1 MPRGKSWGRV
11 VGKLFFGDNL
21 DILKRHVADE
31 SVDLVYLDPPFNSN
45 ATYNILYRT
54 PVGADAQVKAFVDTW
69 SWEDGAEKALDDLS
83 RADLTTFNMLVSL
96 QKFLG
101 RSDLMAYLAMMA
113 VRLVELRR
121 VLKPNGS
128 IYLHCDPTAGHYL
141 KVVMDAVFRGEGF
154 VNHITWKRSHAH
166 SDGKQGSKHYG
177 RNSDSI
183 LFYARSSNRVFN
195 PQYSPYSEEYVERDY
210 RRVDG
215 DGRKYRLDNI
225 QGPGGAAK
233 GNPFYEVMGVCRYW
247 RYSETKMADLV
258 REGRIIQTRPGAVP
272 QIKRYLDEMPGVP
285 LQEIWTDVPII
296 SNRSRESLGYPTQ
309 KPLALLER
317 IITTSSNAGHVVL
330 DPFCGCGTA
339 IHAAQKLEREW
350 IGIDVAYQAIQV
362 IEDRFKTWLPG
373 ASYNVTGIPAD
384 ELSARKLAA
393 QNPFTFQ
400 QWAVSRVGG
409 QSRGK
414 GADGGID
421 GEIAYQTGPGEY
433 GRAIISVKAG
443 RHVGPE
449 AVRSLRAVADRERAE
464 MGVFI
469 CLDPPTKD
477 MRTEAHAAGRVQLPG
492 GDRPRIQIVTVT
504 DLVGRAN
511 LGILTALNTVTAA
524 QAAKT
529 LSRKKPP
536 ARPSAEQLRREPPLP
551 PMPLAGGR
559 ANAAQPPLPLEEPA
573 LVQPQPMRGRRKKA

>member
-1 MPRGKSWGRV
+1 M
-11 VGKLFFGDNL
+11 GKLYFGDNL
-21 DILKRHVADE
+21 DVLRRHIKDE

-45 ATYNILYRT
+45 ATYNILYRS

-69 SWEDGAEKALDDLS
+69 SWEDGAAKALDDLA
-83 RADLTTFNMLVSL
+83 RADLTTFNMLLSL

-121 VLKPNGS
+121 VLKPDGS

-166 SDGKQGSKHYG
+166 NDGKQGARHYG
-177 RNSDSI
+177 RNSDTI
-183 LFYARSSNRVFN
+183 LFYARSSKRTFN
-195 PQYSPYSEEYVERDY
+195 YQYTPYADDYVDRDY
-210 RRVDG
+210 RRIDS
-215 DGRKYRLDNI
+215 DGRRYRLSDMS
-225 QGPGGAAK
+225 GRGGAEK
-233 GNPFYEVMGVCRYW
+233 GNPAYEVMGVTRHW
-247 RYSETKMADLV
+247 AYSRERMQKLIADDRV
-258 REGRIIQTRPGAVP
+258 VQTRPGAVP
-272 QIKRYLDEMPGVP
+272 QLKRYLDEMQGVP

-296 SNRSRESLGYPTQ
+296 SNRSKEALGYPTQ

-317 IITTSSNAGHVVL
+317 IITTSSSPGQVVL

-339 IHAAQKLEREW
+339 IHAAQKLAREW

-362 IEDRFKTWLPG
+362 IEDRFKTWLPS
-373 ASYNVTGIPAD
+373 AEYAVTGIPAD
-384 ELSARKLAA
+384 ELSARKLAE

-409 QSRGK
+409 QSRGR

-433 GRAIISVKAG
+433 GRAVISVKGG

-449 AVRSLRAVADRERAE
+449 AVRSLRAVVDRERAE

-469 CLDPPTKD
+469 CLDTPTKD

-492 GDRPRIQIVTVT
+492 GDRPKVQIVTVT
-504 DLVGRAN
+504 DLLGRPN

-529 LSRKKPP
+529 MLRKKPP
-536 ARPSAEQLRREPPLP
+536 ARPTPEQLRREPPLP
-551 PMPLAGGR
+551 PMPLKGGKS
-559 ANAAQPPLPLEEPA
+559 AAAQPSLPMNEPL
-573 LVQPQPMRGRRKKA
+573 LVQSQSLRKGRKKA